1 MHFHRSDEPHPFAL
15 ESATEHYA
23 ADRPVRPELVSIDV
37 ELDFAK
43 KTVSGK
49 CATRLRA
56 VRKVTSLDFDAVD
69 LDVEKVEVDGK
80 QAHFTNDAR
89 TLRITLNRALE
100 ADQRAAV
107 AITYSARPR
116 RGLYFH
122 ASDSHYKR
130 PAQAWTQGQDEDSR
144 HWFPCLDTPAQK
156 AITEVKA
163 TFPAKFV
170 ALSNGEK
177 LADTVKAGKRTV
189 HYRLDRP
196 HSPYLVTLA
205 VGEFEEHVEQSEGV
219 KLRTLFPKGKK
230 ADAIR
235 CVGRTG
241 QMVRFFED
249 LTGQQY
255 PWGSYAQVFVTEF
268 IFGGMENTGAT
279 TLTDSVLHDARA
291 HLDFSA
297 EPLISHE
304 LAHQWFG
311 DLLTCR
317 DWSHGWLNEGFATY
331 SEVLWKEHA
340 DNNDEGDHQR
350 RVDLELYLSEAG
362 ERYQRAIVAK
372 KFDEP
377 IDLFDRHL
385 YEKGALV
392 LHELR
397 TRLGDA
403 EFRKAVR
410 HYVASNRE
418 GSVETV
424 DLARAVEQAT
434 GRNLDKFFDQYV
446 MKAGHPSLKVSVKW
460 EAEHKWVRVQVTQT
474 QADAYA
480 LTLKVELVV
489 GGKKTVHP
497 LDCTQKE
504 HVFRLEAAQE
514 PSQIRVDPRRDLL
527 ATLEVEK
534 APALWRA
541 ELLHGEPARNRTEAA
556 APLGKDGSAASIEA
570 LATVLKDERAFWGTR
585 NACARALAVVRTPEA
600 KAMLLEALKVRH
612 PKVRRSV
619 VAALGVFR
627 GDIEVAKVITQLA
640 RRGDESLFVEAE
652 AARVVGRLRA
662 PGAFEVLSSLLK
674 RETWNDTVLA
684 AALDGLAELHDPR
697 GFAVA
702 QKYARYGAPQYAR
715 RTAVMAVAR
724 LAEVAQK
731 KREAVEML
739 GELLRDSMFRVQ
751 MGVFDA
757 AKALGERDLIGALA
771 GTPFLDG
778 RAKRAAREA
787 IRDLRKGGGPA
798 KELSAL
804 RTEVDGLKS
813 ETKKLKEELE
823 GLKKK
828 KK

>member
-1 MHFHRSDEPHPFAL
+1 MHFHRSDEPHPFAFD
-15 ESATEHYA
+15 SATEHYA
-23 ADRPVRPELVSIDV
+23 VDRPVRPELVSIDV

-56 VRKVTSLDFDAVD
+56 VRRVTSLDFDAVD
-69 LDVEKVEVDGK
+69 LEVEKVEVDGK
-80 QAHFTNDAR
+80 QAHFTNDSR
-89 TLRITLNRALE
+89 TLRIGLNRPLE

-107 AITYSARPR
+107 AITYSAKPR

-122 ASDSHYKR
+122 GPDAHYKR
-130 PAQAWTQGQDEDSR
+130 PVQAWTQGQDEDSR
-144 HWFPCLDTPAQK
+144 HWFPCLDAPAQK

-177 LADTVKAGKRTV
+177 LADAVKGGKRTV

-205 VGEFEEHVEQSEGV
+205 VGELEEHTEQSDGV

-291 HLDFSA
+291 HIDYSA

-340 DNNDEGDHQR
+340 DGQDEGDHQR
-350 RVDLELYLSEAG
+350 RMDLELYLAEAG
-362 ERYQRAIVAK
+362 ERYQRPIVAR

-397 TRLGDA
+397 TRLSDA

-418 GSVETV
+418 GAVETV
-424 DLARAVEQAT
+424 DLARAIEQAT

-446 MKAGHPSLKVSVKW
+446 MKAGHPSLKVSAKW
-460 EAEHKWVRVQVTQT
+460 DGEHKWVRVQVNQQ
-474 QADAYA
+474 QAEPYA
-480 LTLKVELVV
+480 FTLRVELVS
-489 GGKKTVHP
+489 GGKKTIHP
-497 LDCTQKE
+497 LECSQKE
-504 HVFRLEAAQE
+504 QVFRLEAAQE
-514 PSQIRVDPRRDLL
+514 PAQIRIDPRRDLL

-541 ELLHGEPARNRTEAA
+541 DLLHAEPARCRTEAA

-570 LATVLKDERAFWGTR
+570 LGTVLKDERAFWGTR
-585 NACARALAVVRTPEA
+585 NVCARALAVVRTPDA
-600 KAMLLEALKVRH
+600 KSVLLDALKVRH
-612 PKVRRSV
+612 PKTRRAV
-619 VAALGVFR
+619 VAALAVFK
-627 GDIEVAKVITQLA
+627 GDVEVAKALTTLA

-652 AARVVGRLRA
+652 AARAVGRLRA
-662 PGAFEVLSSLLK
+662 PGAFEVLSALLK
-674 RETWNDTVLA
+674 RDTWNDTVLA
-684 AALDGLAELHDPR
+684 AALDGLAELQDAR
-697 GFAVA
+697 GYALA
-702 QKYARYGAPQYAR
+702 HKYARYGSPQYAR

-731 KREAVEML
+731 KRDAVEL
-739 GELLRDSMFRVQ
+739 LSELLRDRMFRVQ

-757 AKALGERDLIGALA
+757 AKALGERDLIGAL
-771 GTPFLDG
+771 GSTPYLDG
-778 RAKRAAREA
+778 RAKRAARET
-787 IRDLRKGGGPA
+787 IRELRAGGGPA
-798 KELSAL
+798 KELAAL
-804 RTEVDGLKS
+804 RGEVDALKTES
-813 ETKKLKEELE
+813 KKMKEELE